1 LNPTASRYR
10 GKDYAMK
17 KPPLSERLNFR
28 IDKESF
34 DAFEDKVNASG
45 VSKSEFFRDMV
56 LNNKTQVIERKKTT
70 DNTKQALY
78 LLNKSSNNI
87 NQLARAAN
95 IANQTGK
102 ISDNIYSSFLAELDN
117 QSQLLRA
124 LLDHVS

>member
-1 LNPTASRYR
+1 
-10 GKDYAMK
+10 MK
-17 KPPLSERLNFR
+17 KPLSERLNFR
-28 IDKESF
+28 IDEESF
-34 DAFEDKVNASG
+34 SVFEGKVKASG
-45 VSKSEFFRDMV
+45 RSKSEFFRELV
-56 LNNKTQVIERKKTT
+56 LTNKTQVIERKKTT

-102 ISDNIYSSFLAELDN
+102 LSDSLYASFLSELEN
-117 QSQLLRA
+117 KSQLLKA

>member
-1 LNPTASRYR
+1 
-10 GKDYAMK
+10 MK

-102 ISDNIYSSFLAELDN
+102 ISDNIYSSFLAELEN